1 MFSLHYQNSVNLS
14 LNLSVIS
21 RLMTNSQAETIRLI
35 SSLQMVRILQ
45 DKSCSVIPVLAARWL
60 HSAHCSG
67 ARHLADT
74 AAISGNSGAENL
86 EIFLLFL
93 YF

>member
-1 MFSLHYQNSVNLS
+1 MFSLHYHNSVNLS

-21 RLMTNSQAETIRLI
+21 RLMNNPQAETIRLI

-45 DKSCSVIPVLAARWL
+45 DKNCSVIPVLAARWL
-60 HSAHCSG
+60 HSPHYSG
-67 ARHLADT
+67 PRHLADT
-74 AAISGNSGAENL
+74 AAISGNSGAEYL
-86 EIFLLFL
+86 ELFLSFL